1 VHTKTF
7 AGRMGRWSARH
18 RKTAILGW
26 IAFVVIA
33 FAVGNA
39 VGTQKPDHQD
49 YIGDSGQAAR
59 LFDNHFP
66 KKADEQVIIQAPK
79 GGHATD
85 ASVRKAV
92 DQTVAAVSGKPG
104 VTDVQSPFSKGNEG
118 QISKDGRS
126 VLVEFSLKGDDDATQ
141 KLVGDTTAAI
151 DKVKAANPGVFVGQF
166 GAASGEKAITKAQD
180 EDSAKSMQLSL
191 PATLLILVV
200 TFGALVAAGIPLLL
214 GLTAV
219 FATLGLI
226 GPVSHLLPM
235 DNTVTEVVLLVGL
248 AVGVDYSL
256 FYLRREREERAKGA
270 SKLDA
275 VHIAA
280 ASSGRA
286 VLVAGSTVMVAMAGM
301 FFAGLS
307 IFTALGIGSIMVV
320 AVAMIGSVTVLPAI
334 LASLGDRVDTGR
346 IPFLHRMRRANGDS
360 RVWSWILDKVL
371 RRPAISAVLA
381 TGLLVVMAL
390 PAFGMHT
397 VLSGTDDYS
406 RKLEVMQVY
415 DRMQA
420 AFPGGQIP
428 AVVAVEAKDVTT
440 PQIAAATKAMGDKAI
455 ATGQFNAPLSVDV
468 SPDKHLAMVSIPM
481 QGDGT
486 DQASVRALETLR
498 SGIVDSTVG
507 QAPGVQHAYVTGE
520 AAGTKDFNDL
530 LKSKAPIVFAFV
542 LTLAFVLLLVTF
554 RSIVIPIKAIVLN
567 LLSVGASYGLLTW
580 IFQDGRFQDQLGYTA
595 NGGIASWLP
604 IFLFVILFGLS
615 MDYHVFILS
624 RIREAFDRG
633 MKTEDAVAHGIKA
646 TAGTVTS
653 AAIVMVV
660 VFGAFALQSGIE
672 MKELGVGLAAAI
684 LIDAT
689 IVRAVLLPAVMKLL
703 GKWNWY
709 LPRKLDWLPKVSH
722 EPVPQAA

>member
-1 VHTKTF
+1 MHTKTF

-26 IAFVVIA
+26 IAFVIIA

-39 VGTQKPDHQD
+39 VGTQQPDHQD
-49 YIGDSGQAAR
+49 YIGDSGQAAK
-59 LFDNHFP
+59 LFDDHFP

-104 VTDVQSPFSKGNEG
+104 VTDVQSPFTKGNEG

-166 GAASGEKAITKAQD
+166 GAASGEKAITKAQN

-307 IFTALGIGSIMVV
+307 IFTALGIGSIR
-320 AVAMIGSVTVLPAI
+320 SSP
-334 LASLGDRVDTGR
+334 
-346 IPFLHRMRRANGDS
+346 S
-360 RVWSWILDKVL
+360 R
-371 RRPAISAVLA
+371 
-381 TGLLVVMAL
+381 
-390 PAFGMHT
+390 
-397 VLSGTDDYS
+397 
-406 RKLEVMQVY
+406 
-415 DRMQA
+415 
-420 AFPGGQIP
+420 
-428 AVVAVEAKDVTT
+428 
-440 PQIAAATKAMGDKAI
+440 
-455 ATGQFNAPLSVDV
+455 
-468 SPDKHLAMVSIPM
+468 
-481 QGDGT
+481 
-486 DQASVRALETLR
+486 
-498 SGIVDSTVG
+498 
-507 QAPGVQHAYVTGE
+507 
-520 AAGTKDFNDL
+520 
-530 LKSKAPIVFAFV
+530 
-542 LTLAFVLLLVTF
+542 
-554 RSIVIPIKAIVLN
+554 
-567 LLSVGASYGLLTW
+567 
-580 IFQDGRFQDQLGYTA
+580 
-595 NGGIASWLP
+595 
-604 IFLFVILFGLS
+604 
-615 MDYHVFILS
+615 
-624 RIREAFDRG
+624 
-633 MKTEDAVAHGIKA
+633 
-646 TAGTVTS
+646 
-653 AAIVMVV
+653 
-660 VFGAFALQSGIE
+660 
-672 MKELGVGLAAAI
+672 
-684 LIDAT
+684 
-689 IVRAVLLPAVMKLL
+689 
-703 GKWNWY
+703 
-709 LPRKLDWLPKVSH
+709 
-722 EPVPQAA
+722 